1 MPTTKRPLPITSAA
15 CVLLLAML
23 AGCATRMQAMQR
35 DVGLV
40 VVAPKVQLPPVPVIV
55 LTTLPKPPGYFQS
68 ELLRYSSGSPE
79 KVMTSTW
86 PTPLAG
92 PTR

>member
-1 MPTTKRPLPITSAA
+1 MPATKRPLPITSAA
-15 CVLLLAML
+15 CALLLALL
-23 AGCATRMQAMQR
+23 AGCATPMQAMQR
-35 DVGLV
+35 DVGV
-40 VVAPKVQLPPVPVIV
+40 VVVTPKVQIPPLPVIV

-79 KVMTSTW
+79 KVTTSTS
-86 PTPLAG
+86 PTHPAG